1 MLSKDLYSSSQKK
14 DKSQISHRRN
24 FLWLE
29 CEMSVYQKLSKYDMG
44 SKEGN
49 IETSQCI
56 RLFSNMLKTEKLF
69 FSYGAVEV
77 KKKQKNPARYA
88 CLC

>member
-1 MLSKDLYSSSQKK
+1 MTWVV
-14 DKSQISHRRN
+14 R
-24 FLWLE
+24 
-29 CEMSVYQKLSKYDMG
+29 
-44 SKEGN
+44 KETF